1 MQKTYGQNDPKVVDY
16 VEKLLRPED
25 RVLVEA
31 RKYSAESGLP
41 EIQVGPLDAL
51 HLEVLTRATGAKKT
65 VEIGTLGGY
74 SGIAFCRGM
83 GPDGKLYTFELQEKN
98 AEVARKNFERADVA
112 RQTKVFVGPALKMLP
127 SIEAEG
133 PFDLVFIDAD
143 KSNYSNYLDWA
154 YRNLR
159 KGGVVLAD
167 NTFAWGLVPDGTDVD
182 ESDRNSV
189 DGLRAFNKKI
199 AEPNSGFRVTM
210 LPTGEGLTLAVK
222 I

>member
-16 VEKLLRPED
+16 VEKLLNPED
-25 RVLVEA
+25 RVLVDVRRASVEN
-31 RKYSAESGLP
+31 GLP

-51 HLEVLTRATGAKKT
+51 HLEVLTRAVGAKKI

-83 GPDGKLYTFELQEKN
+83 GATGKLYTFELQQRN
-98 AEVARKNFERADVA
+98 ADVARKNFERADVS
-112 RQTKVFVGPALKMLP
+112 QQVEIFVGPALNTLP
-127 SIEAEG
+127 QIEGFG

-143 KSNYSNYLDWA
+143 KSNYCNYLDWA
-154 YRNLR
+154 HKNLR

-167 NTFAWGLVPDGTDVD
+167 NTFAWGLVVDGAQVD
-182 ESDRNSV
+182 EQDKNSV
-189 DGLRAFNKKI
+189 LGLRAFNRKI
-199 AEPNSGFRVTM
+199 AASSSGFRVTM

-222 I
+222 N